1 MRKSARTIQPNAGAF
16 GEIVA
21 RAWAPTY
28 APRRMIPVRDRLP
41 TRTVPFI
48 NYLLIAANVVFF
60 IWEQA
65 LSEAGYSG
73 LEASLGF
80 IPHRFALAPISSA
93 PTILTGDVHARRL
106 GAPRGQHV
114 ALWIFGDNVEDAVGH
129 FPLCAFLPARRAR
142 RRP

>member
-1 MRKSARTIQPNAGAF
+1 
-16 GEIVA
+16 
-21 RAWAPTY
+21 
-28 APRRMIPVRDRLP
+28 MIPVRDRLP

-73 LEASLGF
+73 IEASLGF

-93 PTILTGDVHARRL
+93 PTILTAMFMHAGWAHL
-106 GAPRGQHV
+106 GGNML

-129 FPLCAFLPARRAR
+129 FRYVLFYLLGGVAAAMTQMAIIRHRTSRWSAHRGQSPR
-142 RRP
+142 